1 MKTLFKERRVET
13 NPTVLVKKDHPLKN
27 DFFFIR
33 KKLVGTFFRVIPR
46 TGKEVFFI
54 QGLIKNSNVFTPET
68 GNGLIISPSCLKG
81 IQE

>member
-1 MKTLFKERRVET
+1 MKKLFQQRSVET
-13 NPTVLVKKDHPLKN
+13 NPTVLIRKEHPLKN
-27 DFFFIR
+27 DFFFIH
-33 KKLVGTFFRVIPR
+33 KKLVGTFFRVIPT

-54 QGLIKNSNVFTPET
+54 QGLIKNATVFTPES